1 MAVPIVN
8 LPTAYLNGIYL
19 PLDEA
24 RISPL
29 DRGFLFGDGIYEV
42 IPCYN
47 GRLFRLKQHLDRM
60 LRSLAAIQLASPH
73 SEAEWARILDGLVQ
87 HNGGGHQSVY
97 LQISRGAPNARDHR
111 FPDQC
116 PPTVFAYATR
126 LDDPDTRTLDSET
139 GIHCITC
146 DDIRWARCDI
156 KAVALLANVLLR
168 EQARQAGCDE
178 AILIHNGWVTEGSTS
193 NVFVV
198 SDGEILTPSAGPDI
212 LGGITRDLVIELA
225 ARHGLP
231 LLESFIDPRLLQQA
245 DEIWISSSTRG
256 VRPVV
261 MLDSQPV
268 GNGRPGPVWRKM
280 AEYYAV
286 FRRALMTN

>member
-1 MAVPIVN
+1 MAAPIVN

-97 LQISRGAPNARDHR
+97 LQISRGAPNTRDHR

-146 DDIRWARCDI
+146 EDIRWARCDI

-198 SDGEILTPSAGPDI
+198 SDGEILTPAAGPDI

-261 MLDSQPV
+261 MLDSKPV
-268 GNGRPGPVWRKM
+268 GDGRPGSVWRKM